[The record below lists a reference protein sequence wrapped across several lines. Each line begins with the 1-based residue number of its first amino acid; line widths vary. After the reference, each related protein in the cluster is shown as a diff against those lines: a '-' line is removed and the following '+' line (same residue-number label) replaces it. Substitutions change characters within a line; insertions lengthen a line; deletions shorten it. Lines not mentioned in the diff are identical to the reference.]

1 MTGHGQPVMENEP
14 VSVRTPGEHLYKK
27 RIVDYNYTDQQAL
40 PLIMVY
46 DGLQEETAMLPKQTV
61 IKLTT

>member
-27 RIVDYNYTDQQAL
+27 RIVDYNYTDKGT
-40 PLIMVY
+40 PPDSGVRR
-46 DGLQEETAMLPKQTV
+46 TAGGNYNV
-61 IKLTT
+61 S